1 MPNRIESH
9 LKGHTM
15 KDITHNSHNAYK
27 LTGGGDKATS
37 L

>member
-1 MPNRIESH
+1 M
-9 LKGHTM
+9 KGHTM
-15 KDITHNSHNAYK
+15 KNITHNSHNAYK